1 MILITGAT
9 GNLGRATTDFLL
21 TKVPASEVA
30 ILVRDE
36 TKVSDLKEKGVD
48 VRIGDYHDKNSLI
61 AAFTGIDKVFLI
73 SSNDFNDRLGQHKRV
88 VDSAKEAGVKHII
101 YTGASIQNIEK
112 SALNQFM
119 GDHFETEKHILDS
132 GLTYTF
138 LRDNLYAD
146 VIPMFV
152 GEQVLETGI
161 NLPAGNGKVPYAV
174 RKDIAEAAANVLAS
188 EDHENKTY
196 EISNTE
202 SYSYQDVA
210 NLLSEISGKTV
221 PYNDVPAADF
231 SKALAEAG
239 VPEHLIGFTVGF
251 ATATKDGDF
260 DIPNTHLE
268 ELLGRKPTSLKQ
280 FLTETYS
287 FQ

>member
-9 GNLGRATTDFLL
+9 GNLGRATVSFLL
-21 TKVPASEVA
+21 KKVPASEIAV
-30 ILVRDE
+30 LVRDAN
-36 TKVSDLKEKGVD
+36 KVSDLKDLGVSI
-48 VRIGDYHDKNSLI
+48 RIGDYHDNDSLL
-61 AAFTGIDKVFLI
+61 AAMKGIEKVFLI

-88 VDSAKEAGVKHII
+88 TDAAKEAGVKQII
-101 YTGASIQNIEK
+101 YTSVSMQNSEK
-112 SALNQFM
+112 SALNQIM
-119 GDHFETEKHILDS
+119 GEHFDTEKHILAS

-152 GEQVLETGI
+152 GEHVLEHGI

-174 RKDIAEAAANVLAS
+174 RKDIAEAAANILAG
-188 EDHENKTY
+188 EGHENKIY
-196 EISNTE
+196 EISNVE

-210 NLLSEISGKTV
+210 NLLSELSGKTI
-221 PYNDVPAADF
+221 PYRDIPVADF
-231 SKALAEAG
+231 SRAMAEAG
-239 VPEHLIGFTVGF
+239 VPEAIIGFTIGF

-260 DIPNTHLE
+260 DIPHTHLQ

-280 FLTETYS
+280 FLAETYA